1 MKIKYMLFS
10 IIFFVINCYGQDDNI
25 IGTWKV
31 VAVDNGELYYDSV
44 KDSLVIYD
52 EFKGTFDPNEENVKE
67 LIRHVYI
74 SSIFIFNEQNE
85 FIQKSDLYELKI
97 NYELDKNNNKLL
109 LKEKDETQNFE
120 IFYEFKNDF
129 LFIEINIDQP
139 ILKFKLYKVN

>member
-1 MKIKYMLFS
+1 MKIKYILFS

>member
-1 MKIKYMLFS
+1 M
-10 IIFFVINCYGQDDNI
+10 
-25 IGTWKV
+25 
-31 VAVDNGELYYDSV
+31 
-44 KDSLVIYD
+44 VIYD

-74 SSIFIFNEQNE
+74 SSTFIFNEQNE

-129 LFIEINIDQP
+129 LFIEMNIDQP
-139 ILKFKLYKVN
+139 ILKFKLY

>member
-1 MKIKYMLFS
+1 MKIKYILFS

-31 VAVDNGELYYDSV
+31 FALENGELYYDSV

-74 SSIFIFNEQNE
+74 SSTFIFNEQNE

>member
-1 MKIKYMLFS
+1 MKIKYILFS
-10 IIFFVINCYGQDDNI
+10 IIFFVINCYSQNDNI

-74 SSIFIFNEQNE
+74 SSTFIFNEQNE

-97 NYELDKNNNKLL
+97 NYELDKNNNK
-109 LKEKDETQNFE
+109 N
-120 IFYEFKNDF
+120 YYC
-129 LFIEINIDQP
+129 
-139 ILKFKLYKVN
+139 LYY